1 MYPVVSLMYSLYSLQ
16 GRFWNLTWIGQPLMR
31 ADKAEKTHH
40 VQTTEGSLG
49 DVTIS
54 PQLHKQEMVC
64 VACPGLHHRLA
75 YPSPSQLSALRVMAS
90 RVLPRSEEMPGLI
103 ITEDPSCW
111 KDLIAISIS
120 LRYICIYVKYLSHYL
135 FLL

>member
-16 GRFWNLTWIGQPLMR
+16 GRFWNLTWIGQPLVR
-31 ADKAEKTHH
+31 ADKAEKNHH

-54 PQLHKQEMVC
+54 PQLYKQEMVC
-64 VACPGLHHRLA
+64 VPCPGLHHRLA
-75 YPSPSQLSALRVMAS
+75 YPSPSQLSALQVMAS
-90 RVLPRSEEMPGLI
+90 RVLPCSEEMPGLI

-120 LRYICIYVKYLSHYL
+120 LRYIYIKYLSYYP

>member
-1 MYPVVSLMYSLYSLQ
+1 MYVSCCLLDVLTLQSIGEILEFDMDWATPDESRQSLE
-16 GRFWNLTWIGQPLMR
+16 N
-31 ADKAEKTHH
+31 HH

-54 PQLHKQEMVC
+54 LSCISRRWYVCPRSAPPQAGIPHPLPAIIH
-64 VACPGLHHRLA
+64 A
-75 YPSPSQLSALRVMAS
+75 YPGS
-90 RVLPRSEEMPGLI
+90 PRSEEMPGLI

-120 LRYICIYVKYLSHYL
+120 LRYIYIYVKYLSYYL